1 MKKHIMRKKGEPS
14 PLPKRDL
21 MIGKRASL
29 LFSLLSFTD
38 RTEKTSFSVAT
49 HA

>member
-1 MKKHIMRKKGEPS
+1 MRKKGEPS

-21 MIGKRASL
+21 MIGKSASS

-38 RTEKTSFSVAT
+38 KTEKNFLFSVVI